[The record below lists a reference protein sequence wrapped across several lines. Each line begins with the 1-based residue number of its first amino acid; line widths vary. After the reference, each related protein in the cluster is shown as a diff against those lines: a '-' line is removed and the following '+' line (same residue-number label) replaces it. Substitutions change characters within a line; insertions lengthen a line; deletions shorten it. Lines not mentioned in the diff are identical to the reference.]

1 MQIYDT
7 IESLDTIPKGL
18 VLSIGNF
25 DGVHLGHRAIIDV
38 AKQAVRKYN
47 APGLAVMTFHPHPAT
62 VLHPE
67 KAPGVLTPI
76 ELKTHLLQLQGI
88 EHLIVLKDSFDL
100 LNMSPKD
107 FVDEFLISHVKPA
120 VVVEGPGFN
129 FGYGRSGNI
138 DTLKELAGQRDFD
151 VIVVPAEKI
160 KSTDGFEA
168 VCSSSLVRSLL
179 EKGSVARAAV
189 VLGRPYR
196 LIGETVPGRGIGK
209 RIGFPTAN
217 ICPAEQI
224 VPAEGVYAGFVE
236 LGSSFN
242 EVCVS
247 TQRKKAAFS
256 IGRAKTFVSDHPLM
270 VEAHLL
276 QEDPGDLAEKWLAMD
291 FIEKLRPQKR
301 FETEQQLIEQ
311 IELDC
316 KNAKKLLYHSLS

>member
-1 MQIYDT
+1 MKIYDT
-7 IESLDTIPKGL
+7 VRSLDTIPKGL

-25 DGVHLGHRAIIDV
+25 DGVHLGHRAIIKA
-38 AKQAVRKYN
+38 AKDAVPKYN

-67 KAPGVLTPI
+67 KAPGILTPL
-76 ELKTHLLQLQGI
+76 ELKIHLLGQQGI

-100 LNMSPKD
+100 LNMSPKN

-138 DTLKELAGQRDFD
+138 ETLKELAEERDFD
-151 VIVVPAEKI
+151 VIVVPAEKL
-160 KSTDGFEA
+160 KSIDGSRA
-168 VCSSSLVRSLL
+168 VCSSSFVRDLL
-179 EKGSVARAAV
+179 EKGSVARAGA

-196 LIGETVPGRGIGK
+196 LIGETIPGRGVGK

-224 VPAEGVYAGFVE
+224 IPAEGVYACLVE
-236 LGSSFN
+236 IGPDFD

-256 IGRAKTFVSDHPLM
+256 IGRAKTFVSDHPLL

-276 QEDPGDLAEKWLAMD
+276 EEDPGDLAEKWLAMD
-291 FIEKLRPQKR
+291 FIEKLRPQIR
-301 FETEQQLIEQ
+301 FDTKQQLIEQ

-316 KNAKKLLYHSLS
+316 KNAKNLLNRPLS